1 MSNTASRCISH
12 NNIITLYCQIDRQPL
27 CANCM
32 YECQTHRTH
41 RVVPV
46 ERADNMI
53 KEDIIGFYNKLSRV
67 TEQLHFQENEIKKR
81 KIDIEKYYDNSV

>member
-1 MSNTASRCISH
+1 
-12 NNIITLYCQIDRQPL
+12 
-27 CANCM
+27 M

-67 TEQLHFQENEIKKR
+67 TEQLHF
-81 KIDIEKYYDNSV
+81 